1 MDQHQF
7 KIMLNHYLR
16 NEMVKDDQGLAGLTD
31 QMVERIFEKVR
42 NIFKNDLAK
51 ILYIK
56 DLNKS
61 LIMNHSDFDSVIF
74 EPSNLKLIAC

>member
-42 NIFKNDLAK
+42 NIFQNDLAK
-51 ILYIK
+51 ILSK
-56 DLNKS
+56 
-61 LIMNHSDFDSVIF
+61 
-74 EPSNLKLIAC
+74 